1 MLALEGQLLDELAG
15 DGDVLRGELALG
27 ASTGPG
33 GTVVPVLLGEFQR
46 ANPELSVALSIS
58 DTNRVIVQVAERE
71 LELAFGHLLDHPI
84 RVRNRERDTQLRVRA
99 LELAEQHRDD
109 RATRPGRGAERK
121 LATQHVAVS
130 CELVEQL
137 PLEREHALRGP
148 VEALPR
154 LSRLDPSPRAVEQ
167 LRPKPLLE
175 RANLKADGRL
185 GHPEPLG
192 GLREALAVDDFAE

>member
-1 MLALEGQLLDELAG
+1 MLA
-15 DGDVLRGELALG
+15 
-27 ASTGPG
+27 
-33 GTVVPVLLGEFQR
+33 
-46 ANPELSVALSIS
+46 PELVERHLPARESVAGRDDEDHLIAEEGLE
-58 DTNRVIVQVAERE
+58 DDPAVARRGADDAE

-84 RVRNRERDTQLRVRA
+84 RVRNRQRDTQLRVRA

-192 GLREALAVDDFAE
+192 GLREALAVDDFAEGGKLTRIHKRSL